1 MRTIDS
7 FEDYVEPIDEAIND
21 IFFQFFFAGQ
31 SASLMSCENYL
42 PFRKHNGVWDTRP
55 ESWSLT
61 AIHCLKVN
69 NSTACKS

>member
-1 MRTIDS
+1 MPPTSPSQRATNRNFHVCMRTIDS

-55 ESWSLT
+55 ES
-61 AIHCLKVN
+61 
-69 NSTACKS
+69 